1 MSFKINTIETISSD
15 CPAFLK
21 DRVSND
27 LFPKIWAIGN
37 LHILEQQLLG
47 FFCSAKCPGA
57 IILKTYDLIRDLRDK
72 GVIVISG
79 FHSPIEQDCLD
90 LLIRGKQPIV
100 ICPARGIEK
109 MRIPKSWRAPIEENR
124 LLILSPFEN
133 KHRRPTVALAEH
145 RNRFVAMLADQILVA
160 YAANKSKTMQLCSE
174 ASMNRKKVYTLD
186 NQINFKTI
194 KYVDNIG
201 FFKHGLGVGPKAPI
215 KTGKG

>member
-1 MSFKINTIETISSD
+1 MSFKINKIETISSD
-15 CPAFLK
+15 CPTFLK

-37 LHILEQQLLG
+37 LNILEQQLLG

-57 IILKTYDLIRDLRDK
+57 VILKTYDLIRDLRNK

-79 FHSPIEQDCLD
+79 FHSPIEKDCLD
-90 LLIRGKQPIV
+90 LLMRGKQPIV
-100 ICPARGIEK
+100 ICPVRGIET
-109 MRIPKSWRAPIEENR
+109 MRIPKSWRTPIEKNR

-133 KHRRPTVALAEH
+133 KYRRPTVALAEH
-145 RNRFVAMLADQILVA
+145 RNRFVTMLADQILVA

-194 KYVDNIG
+194 KYFDNIG
-201 FFKHGLGVGPKAPI
+201 FFKHGLGVWPR
-215 KTGKG
+215 

>member
-1 MSFKINTIETISSD
+1 MPFKTNIIETGSSD

-37 LHILEQQLLG
+37 LNILEQQLLG
-47 FFCSAKCPGA
+47 FFCSVKCPGA
-57 IILKTYDLIRDLRDK
+57 IILKTYDLIRELRNK

-79 FHSPIEQDCLD
+79 FHSPIEKDCLD
-90 LLIRGKQPIV
+90 FLIRGKQPIV
-100 ICPARGIEK
+100 ICPARGIET
-109 MRIPKSWRAPIEENR
+109 MRIPKSWRVPIDENR

-145 RNRFVAMLADQILVA
+145 RNRFVEMFADKILIA
-160 YAANKSKTMQLCSE
+160 YAANKSKTMRLCSE
-174 ASMNRKKVYTLD
+174 ASMKGKKVYTLD

-194 KYVDNIG
+194 KYIENIG
-201 FFKHGLGVGPKAPI
+201 FFKHGLGVGPR
-215 KTGKG
+215 